1 MELVNLGWPRSLDEY
16 LELHPLLV
24 DWQVGRIITEHKERY
39 LVRTTSEV
47 VEAVITG
54 QLHYNAKSRE
64 DFPAV
69 GDWVALSIH
78 DQLGIIHQVLPRHSL
93 LKRQAAG
100 HYGEAQVIAANI
112 DFAFIVQA
120 AGHDYNLN
128 RLERYLTICYNAK
141 IQPLIIFT
149 KIDLLSAAEL
159 NTQVEQIKHRL
170 KDVPIFP
177 LSNFTKEGL
186 EKLRQQIQAGKTY
199 CFIGSSGVGKS
210 SLINNLAGT
219 ELMSTAEVSTSTA
232 KGKHQTT
239 HRELILLNEGGLLI
253 DNPGM
258 REVGLTESAE
268 GLEKTFDVITQLAE
282 ACKYQNCT
290 HVLEAGCAVMEA
302 IEAGQLE
309 QAVYENYLKLYREQ
323 AYFET
328 TTQQRRQKERMF
340 GKLMKN
346 FKKDKRNLNKP

>member
-1 MELVNLGWPRSLDEY
+1 MELINLGWPKSLDDY
-16 LELHPLLV
+16 LELHPLSA
-24 DWQVGRIITEHKERY
+24 DWQIGRVITEHKERY
-39 LVRTTSEV
+39 LVRTTTDL

-54 QLHYNAKSRE
+54 QLHYTAQSRE

-69 GDWVALSIH
+69 GDWVAISIH
-78 DQLGIIHQVLPRHSL
+78 DQLGIIHQILPRHSL

-100 HYGEAQVIAANI
+100 HHGEAQVIAANI
-112 DFAFIVQA
+112 DCAFIVQA
-120 AGHDYNLN
+120 AGHDFNLN

-149 KIDLLSAAEL
+149 KIDLLNAGEL
-159 NTQVEQIKHRL
+159 NSQVDQIKHRL
-170 KDVPIFP
+170 KDVTVFP
-177 LSNFTKEGL
+177 LSNFTKEGV
-186 EKLRQQIQAGKTY
+186 EKLRQHIQAGKTY

-210 SLINNLAGT
+210 SLINNLAGA
-219 ELMSTAEVSTSTA
+219 ELMTTAEVSASTA
-232 KGKHQTT
+232 KGRHQTT

-268 GLEKTFDVITQLAE
+268 GLEKTFDAITQLAE
-282 ACKYQNCT
+282 ACKYPNCT
-290 HVLEAGCAVMEA
+290 HVHEAGCAVKEA
-302 IEAGQLE
+302 IAAGQLE

-346 FKKDKRNLNKP
+346 YKKDKRNFNKP